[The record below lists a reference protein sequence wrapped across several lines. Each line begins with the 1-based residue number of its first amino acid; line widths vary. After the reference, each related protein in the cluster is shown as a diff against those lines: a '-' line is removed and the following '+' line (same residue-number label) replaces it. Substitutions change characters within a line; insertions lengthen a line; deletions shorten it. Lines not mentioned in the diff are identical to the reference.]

1 MEDCFKNRQANFTIN
16 ESLFFIIFKL
26 QTFFQTFTLRR
37 VSRQITRLFI
47 VPDSKRQK
55 LFPYVVPSQNIPK
68 RSSDKEVPLA
78 QKIKSIARENRAD
91 IRRRKIVESNKELG
105 LAIEN
110 KETKFEDGFEDN
122 NITDNNSHLHV
133 MTSSTQVNLV
143 DYRNY
148 RPRED
153 WSIAGIHC
161 DKEPLEKCTQINF
174 LPMWEEDRSALK
186 QLTLSDLVS
195 SDMCLFTFTG
205 IHSIELLE
213 TLVTCV
219 SELALDAPTNKKMLS
234 VRDRVI
240 LTMVKIKQNMSFRAI
255 GVLFAKFNIGITPS
269 GLITETSASYGGR
282 ASDKHIVNES
292 GILNKCEFNDG
303 VMVDK
308 GYRIESE
315 CNERLLQ
322 LVRPPLLSQKKQ
334 MTKEDA
340 IRTAEIARARVHVER
355 VIQRLRQYKL
365 LCGPLPWSL
374 APYKFGSTNYSHW

>member
-1 MEDCFKNRQANFTIN
+1 M
-16 ESLFFIIFKL
+16 
-26 QTFFQTFTLRR
+26 
-37 VSRQITRLFI
+37 FI

-68 RSSDKEVPLA
+68 RSTDKEVPLA
-78 QKIKSIARENRAD
+78 QKIKSISRENRAN
-91 IRRRKIVESNKELG
+91 IRHRKIVESNRELG
-105 LAIEN
+105 LAIESEES
-110 KETKFEDGFEDN
+110 KFEDN
-122 NITDNNSHLHV
+122 NITDNNSHHHV

-153 WSIAGIHC
+153 WSIADILC

-186 QLTLSDLVS
+186 QLTLSDLLS
-195 SDMCLFTFTG
+195 SDIYLFTFTG

-219 SELALDAPTNKKMLS
+219 SELALDTPTNKKMLS

-240 LTMVKIKQNMSFRAI
+240 LTMVKIKQNMAFRAI
-255 GVLFAKFNIGITPS
+255 GVLFGINRQTCSNYFNNMCPMLSRVLKVVIPWPDTEMIRSNLPKSFQKYKNTRIILDCAETVIEKCKCLKCRILTYSQYKKNNTAKFNIGITPS
-269 GLITETSASYGGR
+269 GLITEISVSYGGR

-315 CNERLLQ
+315 CNE
-322 LVRPPLLSQKKQ
+322 VS
-334 MTKEDA
+334 
-340 IRTAEIARARVHVER
+340 
-355 VIQRLRQYKL
+355 
-365 LCGPLPWSL
+365 
-374 APYKFGSTNYSHW
+374 

>member
-1 MEDCFKNRQANFTIN
+1 MSYRLRIF
-16 ESLFFIIFKL
+16 LLII
-26 QTFFQTFTLRR
+26 
-37 VSRQITRLFI
+37 I
-47 VPDSKRQK
+47 
-55 LFPYVVPSQNIPK
+55 
-68 RSSDKEVPLA
+68 SSDKEVPLV
-78 QKIKSIARENRAD
+78 QKIKSIDPENRAD
-91 IRRRKIVESNKELG
+91 IRHRKIVESNKELG
-105 LAIEN
+105 HAIEN
-110 KETKFEDGFEDN
+110 EETKFEDGFEDN
-122 NITDNNSHLHV
+122 NITDHNSHLHV

-153 WSIAGIHC
+153 WSIADILC

-186 QLTLSDLVS
+186 QLTLSDLLS
-195 SDMCLFTFTG
+195 SDMYLFTFTS

-213 TLVTCV
+213 TLVTYV
-219 SELALDAPTNKKMLS
+219 SELALDAPTNKKI
-234 VRDRVI
+234 RDRVI

-269 GLITETSASYGGR
+269 GLITEISASYGGR

-322 LVRPPLLSQKKQ
+322 LVRPPFLSQKKQ
-334 MTKEDA
+334 TTKEDA
-340 IRTAEIARARVHVER
+340 IHTAEIARARVHVER
-355 VIQRLRQYKL
+355 VIQRLQYKL
-365 LCGPLPWSL
+365 LHGPLPWSL
-374 APYKFGSTNYSHW
+374 APYFDDILIIVGGLTNLGLPIIHNDKFM

>member
-1 MEDCFKNRQANFTIN
+1 MLDFAIYEGAKTMFGESNLGLGPSVILSLAKAFLLAVVFT
-16 ESLFFIIFKL
+16 
-26 QTFFQTFTLRR
+26 TT
-37 VSRQITRLFI
+37 
-47 VPDSKRQK
+47 DSKRQK

-91 IRRRKIVESNKELG
+91 IRHKKIVESNKELE

-110 KETKFEDGFEDN
+110 EETKFEDN
-122 NITDNNSHLHV
+122 NITDNNSHHV
-133 MTSSTQVNLV
+133 MTSPTQVNLV

-153 WSIAGIHC
+153 WSIADILC

-174 LPMWEEDRSALK
+174 LPMWEDDRSALK
-186 QLTLSDLVS
+186 QLSLSDLLS
-195 SDMCLFTFTG
+195 SDMYLFTFT
-205 IHSIELLE
+205 
-213 TLVTCV
+213 
-219 SELALDAPTNKKMLS
+219 
-234 VRDRVI
+234 
-240 LTMVKIKQNMSFRAI
+240 
-255 GVLFAKFNIGITPS
+255 AKFNIGITPS
-269 GLITETSASYGGR
+269 GLITEISASYGGR

-322 LVRPPLLSQKKQ
+322 LVRPPFLSQKKQ

-374 APYKFGSTNYSHW
+374 